1 MEGERVSFHIRAAS
15 ELLMGANDTKG
26 IPPAEGPA
34 GEMITRPMCFPGP
47 KGGREKLVK
56 CHLT

>member
-1 MEGERVSFHIRAAS
+1 MSFHVRAAS

-26 IPPAEGPA
+26 IPPVEGSA